1 MKLGV
6 IADDF
11 TGASDI
17 AGFLVE
23 GGMRTVMYNGVP
35 SARPELEFDA
45 LVVCLKIRSCPVPQA
60 VDESVQA
67 LKFLRSLGCDKFY
80 YKYCSTFDSTHE
92 GNIGPVVD
100 ALMDELEVP
109 QTIICPSLPVNG
121 RTVCHGYLF
130 VNHDMLSDSSMR
142 YHPITP
148 MEDSKLCRLMEGQF
162 RGTTGHVYY
171 PSISAG
177 SDQVRRELRD
187 LQEAEPLCRC
197 DSLEPIFNHAE
208 RPRNGACD
216 RRLGLAIGSP
226 TC

>member
-17 AGFLVE
+17 AGFLGE

-80 YKYCSTFDSTHE
+80 YKYCSTFDYIKS
-92 GNIGPVVD
+92 
-100 ALMDELEVP
+100 
-109 QTIICPSLPVNG
+109 
-121 RTVCHGYLF
+121 
-130 VNHDMLSDSSMR
+130 
-142 YHPITP
+142 
-148 MEDSKLCRLMEGQF
+148 
-162 RGTTGHVYY
+162 
-171 PSISAG
+171 
-177 SDQVRRELRD
+177 
-187 LQEAEPLCRC
+187 
-197 DSLEPIFNHAE
+197 
-208 RPRNGACD
+208 
-216 RRLGLAIGSP
+216 
-226 TC
+226 